1 MPLAGLHQLFLTRFG
16 RSFPRLVLVRIEEA
30 SGGNPFYA
38 LEIAR
43 SLAQATPS
51 PTPGERLALPET
63 LASLVEGRIAALPT
77 PTQAALMLA
86 AVAIEPTIETL
97 RRADPDAPEALSP
110 AVAAG
115 IISMGDGRSGSRI
128 RSWRRP

>member
-1 MPLAGLHQLFLTRFG
+1 M
-16 RSFPRLVLVRIEEA
+16 LVRIEEA

-43 SLAQATPS
+43 SLAQTTTS

-77 PTQAALMLA
+77 ATQAALVLA
-86 AVAIEPTIETL
+86 AVAIEPTLETL
-97 RRADPDAPEALSP
+97 RRADPDAPEALTP
-110 AVAAG
+110 AVDVRDRVA
-115 IISMGDGRSGSRI
+115 GDGSI
-128 RSWRRP
+128 RFTHPLLAQAVIGQGDRVRAP